1 MTKEN
6 SNSQNPE
13 EMAKAAQEAAVK
25 AAMEQAQAMFGNIPG
40 FQMPGGMQE
49 QIMAQMGAGMP
60 DMAAAQA
67 QQEAMLKA
75 AGINPETVVQAG
87 RQNMAYAN
95 QMMQEMMD
103 GAFDEGLSSSDAMA
117 QMMEAFGDDSWTIN
131 RAEDGKLDEERAVME
146 MAAASG
152 LPLLTEPER
161 DPEKTTTYGT
171 GEMILDALDRGFRD
185 ISIAIGGS
193 ATNDGG
199 MGCMCALGVR
209 FLDENGEILQG
220 CGENL
225 GKISEIDVSGL
236 NSRVAKTKFTVMCD
250 VNNPLCG
257 ENGATYT
264 FGPQKGGTPESLA
277 RLEEGMLHYRDV
289 LLREFGVDVNEIPG
303 AGAAGGLGAAL
314 VVFLNAV
321 LKSGIE
327 TVLDLVDFDSR
338 LQGVSLV
345 VTGEGRTDW
354 QSAFGKVLHGVGM
367 HSKKY
372 GIPAVAIVGS
382 MGQGAE
388 RIYDSGIDSIL
399 TTVNAPMEL
408 HAALEQAEEL
418 YLNAARR
425 LFRMLKAGN
434 EMKQTD

>member
-1 MTKEN
+1 MKFLFASDSFKGT
-6 SNSQNPE
+6 
-13 EMAKAAQEAAVK
+13 
-25 AAMEQAQAMFGNIPG
+25 
-40 FQMPGGMQE
+40 
-49 QIMAQMGAGMP
+49 
-60 DMAAAQA
+60 
-67 QQEAMLKA
+67 
-75 AGINPETVVQAG
+75 
-87 RQNMAYAN
+87 
-95 QMMQEMMD
+95 
-103 GAFDEGLSSSDAMA
+103 LSSSRIAELLTTAAKESFPDCICTSVETADGGEGTTDAVLDAVNGQRM
-117 QMMEAFGDDSWTIN
+117 FLTVHGPLWKKTDCFY
-131 RAEDGKLDEERAVME
+131 GKLDERRAVME

-152 LPLLTEPER
+152 LPLLQEAQL
-161 DPEKTTTYGT
+161 DPRKTTTYGT
-171 GEMILDALDRGFRD
+171 GEMIQDALDHGFRD

-209 FLDENGEILQG
+209 FLDQEGRELTG

-225 GKISEIDVSGL
+225 GKIARIDLSDL
-236 NSRVAKTKFTVMCD
+236 DPRITETKFTVMCD

-264 FGPQKGGTPESLA
+264 FGGQKGGTPEI
-277 RLEEGMLHYRDV
+277 LEELEIGMLHYRE
-289 LLREFGVDVNEIPG
+289 LLLETFQVDVNEIPG

-314 VVFLNAV
+314 VVFLNAT

-327 TVLDLVDFDSR
+327 TVLDLVDFDTR

-345 VTGEGRTDW
+345 VTGEGCTDW

-367 HSKKY
+367 RCKKY
-372 GIPAVAIVGS
+372 HIPVVALAGS

-388 RIYDSGIDSIL
+388 QIYESGIDSIL

-408 HAALEQAEEL
+408 HTALEQAEEL

-425 LFRMLKAGN
+425 LFRMLKVGFQ
-434 EMKQTD
+434 MKETEEQSDQ